1 MSARGDLRAAIE
13 GGGPV
18 FAPVCLDP
26 LTARTIE
33 ALGYGA
39 AYLSGGG
46 LGFQLAVS
54 EALLTTTELATA
66 ARQITQRSAVP
77 LIVDGGVGFGDA
89 LHASRAIREFEAAG
103 AAAVELED
111 QVAPKR
117 AHHHKGVE
125 HLIPAAEMVGK
136 LEAAL
141 AARSDPDLLIIARTG
156 AVRNESFA
164 AAVERGRAYRAAGAD
179 LVMLFPSSEEEWRR
193 APSRIGA
200 PLAAMGA
207 FATRSKAEW
216 RQLGWP
222 LVIDPFSGQAL
233 AYAAMR
239 EAYAR
244 FQSDGVAGI
253 DPSGAVPPLPR
264 SARRGRPGRV
274 LRDRRAHDGAA
285 VVARKAARP
294 WPSPATSHP
303 PPPRWGSTPIAC
315 GSCSISCGRRSTREG
330 CRRRR
335 WRSRGRARS
344 PAARASAGQCR
355 AAPSGRST
363 AGRCS
368 ASTPR
373 PRPWSRRP
381 CSA

>member
-54 EALLTTTELATA
+54 EALLTITEVATA
-66 ARQITQRSAVP
+66 ARQITQRSSVP

-193 APSRIGA
+193 APSRIDA

-239 EAYAR
+239 QAYAR

-253 DPSGAVPPLPR
+253 DPAELFRLYRDLPDAAGLEEFYAIEER
-264 SARRGRPGRV
+264 TTERP
-274 LRDRRAHDGAA
+274 
-285 VVARKAARP
+285 
-294 WPSPATSHP
+294 S
-303 PPPRWGSTPIAC
+303 
-315 GSCSISCGRRSTREG
+315 
-330 CRRRR
+330 
-335 WRSRGRARS
+335 
-344 PAARASAGQCR
+344 
-355 AAPSGRST
+355 
-363 AGRCS
+363 
-368 ASTPR
+368 
-373 PRPWSRRP
+373 
-381 CSA
+381 